1 MNRKSDEYCGLA
13 YHREKEAVQSF
24 KTSVPNLNSS
34 KAKRP
39 P

>member
-1 MNRKSDEYCGLA
+1 MNRKSDEYREQA
-13 YHREKEAVQSF
+13 DHREEESF

>member
-1 MNRKSDEYCGLA
+1 MNRKSDEYREQA
-13 YHREKEAVQSF
+13 DHREEEAVQLF